1 MHLNHLI
8 LRNFRNYVDCEID
21 LPGRVNLVTG
31 GNAQGKTS
39 LLEAIYFLST
49 AKSHRAYPND
59 ELIRHNES
67 WFYLRG
73 KIASCA
79 GNGDANSTEMTLE
92 VSNQLQGQRRFKL
105 NGDIQPRLSQWIGQ
119 FKVVFFS
126 PESLALVKGTP
137 ADRRRFIDLLIC
149 QIDAAYLKRLQDYQL
164 VLKQRNELLKQIRG
178 KQANPEQLE
187 AWDGLL
193 IDHALFI
200 IQTRSRVLE
209 QLQVYAA
216 EKHADLTGNGE
227 QLELEYQSSPRLD
240 ESLIS
245 SEAAS
250 LEGSCDRSAA
260 LAQFERALMVSR
272 RVDILQGTTSVG
284 PHRDNFSLALETR
297 KHGEILREEAKPYA
311 SQGQQ
316 RTIALTLKLSELEV
330 IRHTTGKTPIVLLDD
345 VVSELDDR
353 RRVFLLDLLGRLN
366 AQTFITST
374 QREVLAGEVDDCTV
388 LTIDSGSVLRCEH
401 LSPRADQ
408 ASE

>member
-1 MHLNHLI
+1 MHLNQLV

-21 LPGRVNLVTG
+21 FPGRVNLITG

-59 ELIRHNES
+59 ELVRHNES
-67 WFYLRG
+67 WFYLKG
-73 KIASCA
+73 IIAS
-79 GNGDANSTEMTLE
+79 NSDNDGDAPVEMTLE

-105 NGDIQPRLSQWIGQ
+105 NGDVQPRLSQWMGQ

-126 PESLALVKGTP
+126 PESLALVKGAP
-137 ADRRRFIDLLIC
+137 SDRRRFIDLLIC
-149 QIDAAYLKRLQDYQL
+149 QINAAYLKQLQDYQL

-178 KQANPEQLE
+178 KQASPEQLE

-193 IDHALFI
+193 VDHGLFI
-200 IQTRSRVLE
+200 IQTRSRVLK
-209 QLQVYAA
+209 QLQVYAE
-216 EKHADLTGNGE
+216 EKHAELTGDHE
-227 QLELEYQSSPRLD
+227 RLELEYQPSPSLG

-245 SEAAS
+245 DQQSSLEESCNRSEA
-250 LEGSCDRSAA
+250 LM
-260 LAQFERALMVSR
+260 QFGRALDASR
-272 RVDILQGTTSVG
+272 RVDILHGTTSVG
-284 PHRDNFSLALETR
+284 PHRDNFSLVLETQ
-297 KHGEILREEAKPYA
+297 KQGLTLREDAKPYA

-353 RRVFLLDLLGRLN
+353 RRAFLLDLLRRLN

-374 QREVLAGEVDDCTV
+374 QQEVLAGEVDDCTV
-388 LTIDSGSVLRCEH
+388 LTIDSGSVLRR
-401 LSPRADQ
+401 SSD
-408 ASE
+408 

>member
-1 MHLNHLI
+1 MHLNQLV

-21 LPGRVNLVTG
+21 FPGRVNLITG

-59 ELIRHNES
+59 ELVRHNES
-67 WFYLRG
+67 WFYLKG
-73 KIASCA
+73 IIAS
-79 GNGDANSTEMTLE
+79 NSDNDGAAPVEMTLE
-92 VSNQLQGQRRFKL
+92 VSNQLQGQRQFKL
-105 NGDIQPRLSQWIGQ
+105 NGDVQPRLSQWMGQ

-126 PESLALVKGTP
+126 PESLALVKGAP
-137 ADRRRFIDLLIC
+137 SDRRRFIDLLIC
-149 QIDAAYLKRLQDYQL
+149 QINAAYLKQLQDYQL

-178 KQANPEQLE
+178 KQASPEQLE

-193 IDHALFI
+193 VDHGLFI
-200 IQTRSRVLE
+200 IQTRSRVLK
-209 QLQVYAA
+209 QLQVYAE
-216 EKHADLTGNGE
+216 EKHAELTGDHE
-227 QLELEYQSSPRLD
+227 RLELEYQPSPSLG

-245 SEAAS
+245 DRQSSLEESCNRSEA
-250 LEGSCDRSAA
+250 LM
-260 LAQFERALMVSR
+260 QFGRALDASR
-272 RVDILQGTTSVG
+272 RVDILHGTTSVG
-284 PHRDNFSLALETR
+284 PHRDNFSLVLETQ
-297 KHGEILREEAKPYA
+297 KQGLTLREDAKPYA

-353 RRVFLLDLLGRLN
+353 RRAFLLDLLQRLN

-374 QREVLAGEVDDCTV
+374 QQEVLAGEVDDCTV
-388 LTIDSGSVLRCEH
+388 LTIDSGSVLRR
-401 LSPRADQ
+401 SSD
-408 ASE
+408 

>member
-1 MHLNHLI
+1 MHLNQLI

-21 LPGRVNLVTG
+21 FPSRVNLITG

-59 ELIRHNES
+59 ELIRHDES
-67 WFYLRG
+67 WFYLKG
-73 KIASCA
+73 IIASNA
-79 GNGDANSTEMTLE
+79 ENDAANPGEMTLE

-105 NGDIQPRLSQWIGQ
+105 NGDIQPRLSQWMGQ

-126 PESLALVKGTP
+126 PESLALVKGAP

-193 IDHALFI
+193 VEHGLFI
-200 IQTRSRVLE
+200 IQTRARILE
-209 QLQVYAA
+209 QLQVYA
-216 EKHADLTGNGE
+216 EKKHAELTGDGE
-227 QLELEYQSSPRLD
+227 RLELKYQPSPQLD
-240 ESLIS
+240 ESLILDEQS
-245 SEAAS
+245 S
-250 LEGSCDRSAA
+250 LEGACDRLEA
-260 LAQFERALMVSR
+260 LGQFEKALSASR
-272 RVDILQGTTSVG
+272 RIDVLHGTTSVG
-284 PHRDNFSLALETR
+284 PHRDNFGLVLETQ
-297 KHGEILREEAKPYA
+297 KLGQALREDAKPYA

-316 RTIALTLKLSELEV
+316 RTIALTLKLSELEL
-330 IRHTTGKTPIVLLDD
+330 IRRATGKTPIVLLDD

-353 RRVFLLDLLGRLN
+353 RRAYLLNLLGRLN

-374 QREVLAGEVDDCTV
+374 QQEVLAGEVDDCAV
-388 LTIDSGSVLRCEH
+388 LTVDSGSVLKREM
-401 LSPRADQ
+401 R
-408 ASE
+408 

>member
-1 MHLNHLI
+1 MHLNQI
-8 LRNFRNYVDCEID
+8 VLRNFRNYVDCEID
-21 LPGRVNLVTG
+21 FPNRVNLITG

-67 WFYLRG
+67 WFYLKG
-73 KIASCA
+73 IVASNS
-79 GNGDANSTEMTLE
+79 GNDGANPTEMTLE
-92 VSNQLQGQRRFKL
+92 VSNQLQGQKRFKL
-105 NGDIQPRLSQWIGQ
+105 NGDVQPRLSQWMGQ

-126 PESLALVKGTP
+126 PESLALVKGSP

-149 QIDAAYLKRLQDYQL
+149 QIDAAYLKQLQDYQL

-178 KQANPEQLE
+178 KQANSEQLE

-193 IDHALFI
+193 VDHGLFI
-200 IQTRSRVLE
+200 IKTRSQVLK
-209 QLQVYAA
+209 QLQVYAQ
-216 EKHADLTGNGE
+216 EKHAELTGDHE
-227 QLELEYQSSPRLD
+227 RLEIKYQPSPGFD

-245 SEAAS
+245 DQQSS
-250 LEGSCDRSAA
+250 LEGACTGSEA
-260 LAQFERALMVSR
+260 LVQFGKALDASR
-272 RVDILQGTTSVG
+272 RIDILHGTTSVG
-284 PHRDNFSLALETR
+284 PHRDNFSLLLETQ
-297 KHGEILREEAKPYA
+297 KQGGTLREDARPYA

-330 IRHTTGKTPIVLLDD
+330 IRHTTGKTPIMLLDD

-353 RRVFLLDLLGRLN
+353 RRAFLLDLLGRLN

-374 QREVLAGEVDDCTV
+374 QQEVLTGEVDDCTV
-388 LTIDSGSVLRCEH
+388 LTIDGGSILRREN
-401 LSPRADQ
+401 R
-408 ASE
+408 

>member
-1 MHLNHLI
+1 MHLNQLV

-21 LPGRVNLVTG
+21 FPGRVNLITG

-59 ELIRHNES
+59 ELVRHNES
-67 WFYLRG
+67 WFYLKG
-73 KIASCA
+73 IIAS
-79 GNGDANSTEMTLE
+79 NSDNDGAAPVEITLE

-105 NGDIQPRLSQWIGQ
+105 NGDVQPRLSQWMGQ

-126 PESLALVKGTP
+126 PESLALVKGAP
-137 ADRRRFIDLLIC
+137 SDRRRFIDLLIC
-149 QIDAAYLKRLQDYQL
+149 QINAAYLKQLQDYQL

-178 KQANPEQLE
+178 KQASPEQLE

-193 IDHALFI
+193 VDHGLFI
-200 IQTRSRVLE
+200 IQTRSRVLK
-209 QLQVYAA
+209 QLQVYAE
-216 EKHADLTGNGE
+216 EKHAELTGE
-227 QLELEYQSSPRLD
+227 HERLELEYQPSPSLG

-245 SEAAS
+245 DQQSSLEESCNRSEA
-250 LEGSCDRSAA
+250 LM
-260 LAQFERALMVSR
+260 QFGRALDASR
-272 RVDILQGTTSVG
+272 RVDILHGTTSVG
-284 PHRDNFSLALETR
+284 PHRDNFSLVLETQ
-297 KHGEILREEAKPYA
+297 KQGLTLREDAKPYA

-353 RRVFLLDLLGRLN
+353 RRAFLLDLLRRLN

-374 QREVLAGEVDDCTV
+374 QQEVLAGEVDDCTV
-388 LTIDSGSVLRCEH
+388 LTIDSGSVLRR
-401 LSPRADQ
+401 SSD
-408 ASE
+408 

>member
-1 MHLNHLI
+1 MHLNQLV

-21 LPGRVNLVTG
+21 FPGRVNLITG

-59 ELIRHNES
+59 ELVRHNES
-67 WFYLRG
+67 WFYLKG
-73 KIASCA
+73 IIAS
-79 GNGDANSTEMTLE
+79 NSDNDGAAPVEMTLE

-105 NGDIQPRLSQWIGQ
+105 NGDVQPRLSQWMGQ

-126 PESLALVKGTP
+126 PESLALVKGAP
-137 ADRRRFIDLLIC
+137 SDRRRFIDLLIC
-149 QIDAAYLKRLQDYQL
+149 QINAAYLKQLQDYQL

-178 KQANPEQLE
+178 KQASPEQLE

-193 IDHALFI
+193 VDHGLFI
-200 IQTRSRVLE
+200 IQTRSRVLK
-209 QLQVYAA
+209 QLQVYAE
-216 EKHADLTGNGE
+216 EKHAELTGE
-227 QLELEYQSSPRLD
+227 HERLELEYQPSPSLG

-245 SEAAS
+245 DQQSSIEESCNRSEA
-250 LEGSCDRSAA
+250 LM
-260 LAQFERALMVSR
+260 QFGRALDASR
-272 RVDILQGTTSVG
+272 RVDILHGTTSVG
-284 PHRDNFSLALETR
+284 PHRDNFGLVLETQ
-297 KHGEILREEAKPYA
+297 KQGLTLREDAKPYA

-353 RRVFLLDLLGRLN
+353 RRAFLLDLLRRLN

-374 QREVLAGEVDDCTV
+374 QQEVLAGEVDDCTV
-388 LTIDSGSVLRCEH
+388 LTIDSGSVLRR
-401 LSPRADQ
+401 SSD
-408 ASE
+408 

>member
-1 MHLNHLI
+1 MHLNQLV

-21 LPGRVNLVTG
+21 FPGRVNLITG

-59 ELIRHNES
+59 ELVRHNES
-67 WFYLRG
+67 WFYLKG
-73 KIASCA
+73 IIAS
-79 GNGDANSTEMTLE
+79 NSDNDGAAPVEMTLE

-105 NGDIQPRLSQWIGQ
+105 NGDVQPRLSQWMGQ

-126 PESLALVKGTP
+126 PESLALVKGAP
-137 ADRRRFIDLLIC
+137 SDRRRFIDLLIC
-149 QIDAAYLKRLQDYQL
+149 QINAAYLKQLQDYQL

-178 KQANPEQLE
+178 KQASPEQLE

-193 IDHALFI
+193 VDHGLFI
-200 IQTRSRVLE
+200 IQTRSRVLK
-209 QLQVYAA
+209 QLQVYAE
-216 EKHADLTGNGE
+216 EKHAELTGE
-227 QLELEYQSSPRLD
+227 HERLELEYQPSPSLG

-245 SEAAS
+245 DQQSSLEESCNRSEA
-250 LEGSCDRSAA
+250 LM
-260 LAQFERALMVSR
+260 QFGRALDASR
-272 RVDILQGTTSVG
+272 RVDILHGTTSVG
-284 PHRDNFSLALETR
+284 PHRDNFSLVLETQ
-297 KHGEILREEAKPYA
+297 KQGLTLREDAKPYA

-353 RRVFLLDLLGRLN
+353 RRAFLLDLLQRLN

-374 QREVLAGEVDDCTV
+374 QQEVLAGEVDDCTV
-388 LTIDSGSVLRCEH
+388 LTIDSGSVLRR
-401 LSPRADQ
+401 SSD
-408 ASE
+408 

>member
-1 MHLNHLI
+1 MHLNQLV

-21 LPGRVNLVTG
+21 FPGRVNLITG

-59 ELIRHNES
+59 ELVRHNES
-67 WFYLRG
+67 WFYLKG
-73 KIASCA
+73 IIAS
-79 GNGDANSTEMTLE
+79 NSDNDGAAPVEMTLE

-105 NGDIQPRLSQWIGQ
+105 NGDVQPRLSQWMGQ

-126 PESLALVKGTP
+126 PESLALVKGAP
-137 ADRRRFIDLLIC
+137 SDRRRFIDLLIC
-149 QIDAAYLKRLQDYQL
+149 QINAAYLKQLQDYQL

-178 KQANPEQLE
+178 KQASPEQLE

-193 IDHALFI
+193 VDHGLFI
-200 IQTRSRVLE
+200 IQTRSRVLK
-209 QLQVYAA
+209 QLQVYAE
-216 EKHADLTGNGE
+216 EKHAELTGDHE
-227 QLELEYQSSPRLD
+227 RLELEYQPSPSLG

-245 SEAAS
+245 DQQSSLEESCNRSEA
-250 LEGSCDRSAA
+250 LM
-260 LAQFERALMVSR
+260 QFGRALDASR
-272 RVDILQGTTSVG
+272 RVDILHGTTSVG
-284 PHRDNFSLALETR
+284 PHRDNFGLVLETQ
-297 KHGEILREEAKPYA
+297 KQGLTLREDAKPYA

-353 RRVFLLDLLGRLN
+353 RRAFLLDLLRRLN

-374 QREVLAGEVDDCTV
+374 QQEVLAGEVDDCTV
-388 LTIDSGSVLRCEH
+388 LTIDSGSVLRR
-401 LSPRADQ
+401 SSD
-408 ASE
+408 

>member
-1 MHLNHLI
+1 MHLNQLV

-21 LPGRVNLVTG
+21 FPGRVNLITG

-59 ELIRHNES
+59 ELVRHNES
-67 WFYLRG
+67 WFYLKG
-73 KIASCA
+73 IIAS
-79 GNGDANSTEMTLE
+79 NSDNDGAAPVEMTLE

-105 NGDIQPRLSQWIGQ
+105 NGDVQPRLSQWMGQ

-126 PESLALVKGTP
+126 PESLALVKGAP
-137 ADRRRFIDLLIC
+137 SDRRRFIDLLIC
-149 QIDAAYLKRLQDYQL
+149 QINAAYLKQLQDYQL

-178 KQANPEQLE
+178 KQASPEQLE

-193 IDHALFI
+193 VDHGLFI
-200 IQTRSRVLE
+200 IQTRSRVLK
-209 QLQVYAA
+209 QLQVYAE
-216 EKHADLTGNGE
+216 EKHAELTGE
-227 QLELEYQSSPRLD
+227 HERLELEYQPSPSLG

-245 SEAAS
+245 DQQSSLEESCNRSEA
-250 LEGSCDRSAA
+250 LM
-260 LAQFERALMVSR
+260 QFGRALDASR
-272 RVDILQGTTSVG
+272 RVDILHGTTSVG
-284 PHRDNFSLALETR
+284 PHRDNFSLVLETQ
-297 KHGEILREEAKPYA
+297 KQGLTLREDAKPYA

-353 RRVFLLDLLGRLN
+353 RRAFLLDLLRRLN

-374 QREVLAGEVDDCTV
+374 QQEVLAGEVDDCTV
-388 LTIDSGSVLRCEH
+388 LTIDSGSVLRQ
-401 LSPRADQ
+401 SSD
-408 ASE
+408 

>member
-1 MHLNHLI
+1 MHLNQLV

-21 LPGRVNLVTG
+21 FPGRVNLITG

-59 ELIRHNES
+59 ELVRHNES
-67 WFYLRG
+67 WFYLKG
-73 KIASCA
+73 IIAS
-79 GNGDANSTEMTLE
+79 NSDNDGAAPVEMTLE

-105 NGDIQPRLSQWIGQ
+105 NGDVQPRLSQWMGQ

-126 PESLALVKGTP
+126 PESLALVKGAP
-137 ADRRRFIDLLIC
+137 SDRRRFIDLLIC
-149 QIDAAYLKRLQDYQL
+149 QINAAYLKQLQDYQL

-178 KQANPEQLE
+178 KQASPEQLE

-193 IDHALFI
+193 VDHGLFI
-200 IQTRSRVLE
+200 IQTRSRVLK
-209 QLQVYAA
+209 QLQVYAE
-216 EKHADLTGNGE
+216 EKHAEWTGDHE
-227 QLELEYQSSPRLD
+227 RLELEYQPSPSLG

-245 SEAAS
+245 DQQSSLEESCNRSEA
-250 LEGSCDRSAA
+250 LM
-260 LAQFERALMVSR
+260 QFGRALDASR
-272 RVDILQGTTSVG
+272 RVDILHGTTSVG
-284 PHRDNFSLALETR
+284 PHRDNFGLVLETQ
-297 KHGEILREEAKPYA
+297 KQGLTLREDAKPYA

-353 RRVFLLDLLGRLN
+353 RRAFLLDLLRRLN

-374 QREVLAGEVDDCTV
+374 QQEVLAGEVDDCTV
-388 LTIDSGSVLRCEH
+388 LTIDSGSVLRR
-401 LSPRADQ
+401 SSD
-408 ASE
+408 

>member
-1 MHLNHLI
+1 MHLNQLV

-21 LPGRVNLVTG
+21 FPGRVNLITG

-59 ELIRHNES
+59 ELVRHNES
-67 WFYLRG
+67 WFYLKG
-73 KIASCA
+73 IIAS
-79 GNGDANSTEMTLE
+79 NSDNDGAAPVEMTLE

-105 NGDIQPRLSQWIGQ
+105 NGDVQPRLSQWMGQ

-126 PESLALVKGTP
+126 PESLALVKGAP
-137 ADRRRFIDLLIC
+137 SDRRRFIDLLIC
-149 QIDAAYLKRLQDYQL
+149 QINAAYLKQLQDYQL

-178 KQANPEQLE
+178 KQASPEQLE

-193 IDHALFI
+193 VDHGLFI
-200 IQTRSRVLE
+200 IQTRSRVLK
-209 QLQVYAA
+209 QLQVYAE
-216 EKHADLTGNGE
+216 EKHAELTGE
-227 QLELEYQSSPRLD
+227 HERLELEYQPSPSLG

-245 SEAAS
+245 DQQSSLEESCNRSEA
-250 LEGSCDRSAA
+250 LM
-260 LAQFERALMVSR
+260 QFGRALDASR
-272 RVDILQGTTSVG
+272 RVDILHGTTSVG
-284 PHRDNFSLALETR
+284 PHRDNFSLVLETQ
-297 KHGEILREEAKPYA
+297 KQGLTLREDAKPYA

-353 RRVFLLDLLGRLN
+353 RRAFLLDLLRRLN

-374 QREVLAGEVDDCTV
+374 QQEVLAGEVDDCTV
-388 LTIDSGSVLRCEH
+388 LTIDSGSVLRR
-401 LSPRADQ
+401 SSD
-408 ASE
+408 

>member
-1 MHLNHLI
+1 MHLNQII

-21 LPGRVNLVTG
+21 FPNRVNLIIG

-67 WFYLRG
+67 WFYLKG
-73 KIASCA
+73 IVASNS
-79 GNGDANSTEMTLE
+79 GNDGANPTEMTLE
-92 VSNQLQGQRRFKL
+92 VSNQLQGQKRFKL
-105 NGDIQPRLSQWIGQ
+105 NGDIQPRLSQWMGQ

-126 PESLALVKGTP
+126 PESLALVKGAP

-149 QIDAAYLKRLQDYQL
+149 QIDSAYLKQLQDYQL

-178 KQANPEQLE
+178 KQADSEQLE

-193 IDHALFI
+193 VDHGLYI
-200 IQTRSRVLE
+200 IKTRSQVLK
-209 QLQVYAA
+209 QLQVYAQ
-216 EKHADLTGNGE
+216 EKHAELTGDHE
-227 QLELEYQSSPRLD
+227 RLEIKYQPSPGFD

-245 SEAAS
+245 DQQSS
-250 LEGSCDRSAA
+250 LEGACNGSEA
-260 LAQFERALMVSR
+260 LVQFGKALDASR
-272 RVDILQGTTSVG
+272 RIDILHGTTSVG
-284 PHRDNFSLALETR
+284 PHRDNFSLLLETQ
-297 KHGEILREEAKPYA
+297 KQGGTLREDARPYA

-353 RRVFLLDLLGRLN
+353 RRAFLLDLLGRLN

-374 QREVLAGEVDDCTV
+374 QQEVLTGEVDDCTV
-388 LTIDSGSVLRCEH
+388 LTIDGGSILRREN
-401 LSPRADQ
+401 R
-408 ASE
+408 

>member
-1 MHLNHLI
+1 MHLSQLV

-59 ELIRHNES
+59 ELIRYNES
-67 WFYLRG
+67 WFYLKG
-73 KIASCA
+73 TIAASA
-79 GNGDANSTEMTLE
+79 GNGDASATEMTLE

-105 NGDIQPRLSQWIGQ
+105 NGDVQPRLSQWIGQ

-164 VLKQRNELLKQIRG
+164 VLKQRNELLKHIRA

-200 IQTRSRVLE
+200 IQTRSRVLA
-209 QLQVYAA
+209 QLQVYAN
-216 EKHADLTGNGE
+216 EKHAELTGDHE
-227 QLELEYQSSPRLD
+227 RLELEYQPSPSLD

-245 SEAAS
+245 DHRPPLEEACGKSEA
-250 LEGSCDRSAA
+250 L
-260 LAQFERALMVSR
+260 LQFERALIASR
-272 RVDILQGTTSVG
+272 RVDILHGTTSVG

-297 KHGEILREEAKPYA
+297 KHGETLREDAKPYA

-353 RRVFLLDLLGRLN
+353 RRAFLLDLLGRLN

-374 QREVLAGEVDDCTV
+374 QREVLAGEVGDCTIF
-388 LTIDSGSVLRCEH
+388 TIDSGSVLQREH
-401 LSPRADQ
+401 R
-408 ASE
+408 

>member
-1 MHLNHLI
+1 MHLNQLI
-8 LRNFRNYVDCEID
+8 LRNFRNYIDCEID
-21 LPGRVNLVTG
+21 FPSRVNLITG

-59 ELIRHNES
+59 ELIRHDES
-67 WFYLRG
+67 WFYLKG
-73 KIASCA
+73 IIASNA
-79 GNGDANSTEMTLE
+79 ENDAANPGEMTLE

-105 NGDIQPRLSQWIGQ
+105 NGDIQPRLSQWMGQ

-126 PESLALVKGTP
+126 PESLALVKGAP

-193 IDHALFI
+193 VDHGLFI
-200 IQTRSRVLE
+200 IQTRARILE
-209 QLQVYAA
+209 QLQVYA
-216 EKHADLTGNGE
+216 EKKHAELTGDGE
-227 QLELEYQSSPRLD
+227 RLELKYQPSPQLEMSLILD
-240 ESLIS
+240 EQS
-245 SEAAS
+245 S
-250 LEGSCDRSAA
+250 LEGSCDRSEACGRFGKA
-260 LAQFERALMVSR
+260 LDTSR
-272 RVDILQGTTSVG
+272 RIDILHGTTSVG
-284 PHRDNFSLALETR
+284 PHRDNFDLVLETQ
-297 KHGEILREEAKPYA
+297 KQGQTLREDAKPYA

-316 RTIALTLKLSELEV
+316 RTIALTLKLSELEL
-330 IRHTTGKTPIVLLDD
+330 IRHATGKTPIVLLDD

-353 RRVFLLDLLGRLN
+353 RRAYLLNLLGRLN

-374 QREVLAGEVDDCTV
+374 QQEVLAGEVDDCAV
-388 LTIDSGSVLRCEH
+388 LTVDSGSVLKHEMR
-401 LSPRADQ
+401 
-408 ASE
+408 

>member
-1 MHLNHLI
+1 MHLNQLV

-21 LPGRVNLVTG
+21 FPGRVNLITG

-59 ELIRHNES
+59 ELVRHNES
-67 WFYLRG
+67 WFYLKG
-73 KIASCA
+73 IIAS
-79 GNGDANSTEMTLE
+79 NSDNDGAAPVEMTLE

-105 NGDIQPRLSQWIGQ
+105 NGDVQPRLSQWMGQ

-126 PESLALVKGTP
+126 PESLALVKGAP
-137 ADRRRFIDLLIC
+137 SDRRRFIDLLIC
-149 QIDAAYLKRLQDYQL
+149 QINAAYLKQLQDYQL

-178 KQANPEQLE
+178 KQASPEQLE

-193 IDHALFI
+193 VDHGLFI
-200 IQTRSRVLE
+200 IQTRSRVLK
-209 QLQVYAA
+209 QLQVYAE
-216 EKHADLTGNGE
+216 EKHAELTGE
-227 QLELEYQSSPRLD
+227 HERLELEYQPSPSLG

-245 SEAAS
+245 DQQSSLEESCNRSEA
-250 LEGSCDRSAA
+250 LM
-260 LAQFERALMVSR
+260 QFGRALDASR
-272 RVDILQGTTSVG
+272 RVDILHGTTSVG
-284 PHRDNFSLALETR
+284 PHRDNFSLVLETQ
-297 KHGEILREEAKPYA
+297 KQGLTLREDAKPYA

-345 VVSELDDR
+345 VISELDDR
-353 RRVFLLDLLGRLN
+353 RRAFLLDLLRRLN

-374 QREVLAGEVDDCTV
+374 QQEVLAGEVDDCTV
-388 LTIDSGSVLRCEH
+388 LTIDSGSVLRR
-401 LSPRADQ
+401 SSD
-408 ASE
+408 

>member
-1 MHLNHLI
+1 MHLNQLV

-21 LPGRVNLVTG
+21 FPGRVNLITG

-59 ELIRHNES
+59 ELVRHNES
-67 WFYLRG
+67 WFYLKG
-73 KIASCA
+73 IIAS
-79 GNGDANSTEMTLE
+79 NSDNDGAAPVEMTLE

-105 NGDIQPRLSQWIGQ
+105 NGDVQPRLSQWMGQ

-126 PESLALVKGTP
+126 PESLALVKGAP
-137 ADRRRFIDLLIC
+137 SDRRRFIDLLIC
-149 QIDAAYLKRLQDYQL
+149 QINAAYLKQLQDYQL

-178 KQANPEQLE
+178 KQASPEQLE

-193 IDHALFI
+193 VDHGLFI
-200 IQTRSRVLE
+200 IQTRSRVLK
-209 QLQVYAA
+209 QLQVYAE
-216 EKHADLTGNGE
+216 EKHAELTGDHE
-227 QLELEYQSSPRLD
+227 RLELEYQPSPSLG

-245 SEAAS
+245 DQQSSLEESCNRSEA
-250 LEGSCDRSAA
+250 LM
-260 LAQFERALMVSR
+260 QFGRALDASR
-272 RVDILQGTTSVG
+272 RVDILHGTTSVG
-284 PHRDNFSLALETR
+284 PHRDNFSLVLETQ
-297 KHGEILREEAKPYA
+297 KQGLTLREDAKPYA

-353 RRVFLLDLLGRLN
+353 RRAFLLDLLQRLN

-374 QREVLAGEVDDCTV
+374 QQEVLAGEVDDCTV
-388 LTIDSGSVLRCEH
+388 LTIDSGSVLRR
-401 LSPRADQ
+401 SSD
-408 ASE
+408 

>member
-1 MHLNHLI
+1 MHLNQLV

-21 LPGRVNLVTG
+21 FPGRVNLITG

-59 ELIRHNES
+59 ELVRHNES
-67 WFYLRG
+67 WFYLKG
-73 KIASCA
+73 IIAS
-79 GNGDANSTEMTLE
+79 NSDNDGAAPVEMTLE

-105 NGDIQPRLSQWIGQ
+105 NGDVQPRLSQWMGQ

-126 PESLALVKGTP
+126 PESLALVKGAP
-137 ADRRRFIDLLIC
+137 SDRRRFIDLLIC
-149 QIDAAYLKRLQDYQL
+149 QINAAYLKQLQDYQL

-178 KQANPEQLE
+178 KQASPEQLE

-193 IDHALFI
+193 VDHGLFI
-200 IQTRSRVLE
+200 IQTRSRVLK
-209 QLQVYAA
+209 QLQVYAE
-216 EKHADLTGNGE
+216 EKHAELTGDHE
-227 QLELEYQSSPRLD
+227 RLELEYQPSPSLG

-245 SEAAS
+245 DQQSSLEESCNRSEA
-250 LEGSCDRSAA
+250 LM
-260 LAQFERALMVSR
+260 QFGRALDASR
-272 RVDILQGTTSVG
+272 RVDILHGTTSVG
-284 PHRDNFSLALETR
+284 PHRDNFSLVLETQ
-297 KHGEILREEAKPYA
+297 KQGLTLREDAKPYA

-353 RRVFLLDLLGRLN
+353 RRAFLLDLLRRLN

-374 QREVLAGEVDDCTV
+374 QQEVLAGEVDDCTV
-388 LTIDSGSVLRCEH
+388 LTIDSGSVLRR
-401 LSPRADQ
+401 SSD
-408 ASE
+408 

>member
-1 MHLNHLI
+1 MHLNQLV

-21 LPGRVNLVTG
+21 FPGRVNLITG

-59 ELIRHNES
+59 ELVRHNES
-67 WFYLRG
+67 WFYLKG
-73 KIASCA
+73 IIAS
-79 GNGDANSTEMTLE
+79 NSDNDGAAPVEMTLE

-105 NGDIQPRLSQWIGQ
+105 NGDVQPRLSQWMGQ

-126 PESLALVKGTP
+126 PESLALVKGAP
-137 ADRRRFIDLLIC
+137 SDRRRFIDLLIC
-149 QIDAAYLKRLQDYQL
+149 QINAAYLKQLQDYQL

-178 KQANPEQLE
+178 KQASSEQLE

-193 IDHALFI
+193 VDHGLFI
-200 IQTRSRVLE
+200 IQTRSRVLK
-209 QLQVYAA
+209 QLQVYAE
-216 EKHADLTGNGE
+216 EKHAELTGE
-227 QLELEYQSSPRLD
+227 HERLELEYQPSPSLG

-245 SEAAS
+245 DQQSSLEESCNRSEA
-250 LEGSCDRSAA
+250 LM
-260 LAQFERALMVSR
+260 QFGRALDASR
-272 RVDILQGTTSVG
+272 RVDILHGTTSVG
-284 PHRDNFSLALETR
+284 PHRDNFGLVLETQ
-297 KHGEILREEAKPYA
+297 KQGLTLREDAKPYA

-353 RRVFLLDLLGRLN
+353 RRAFLLDLLQRLN
-366 AQTFITST
+366 AQIFITST
-374 QREVLAGEVDDCTV
+374 QQEVLAGEVDDCTV
-388 LTIDSGSVLRCEH
+388 LTIDSGSVLRR
-401 LSPRADQ
+401 SSD
-408 ASE
+408 

>member
-1 MHLNHLI
+1 MHLNQLV

-21 LPGRVNLVTG
+21 FPGRVNLITG

-59 ELIRHNES
+59 ELVRHNES
-67 WFYLRG
+67 WFYLKG
-73 KIASCA
+73 IIAS
-79 GNGDANSTEMTLE
+79 NSDNDGAAPVEMTLE

-105 NGDIQPRLSQWIGQ
+105 NGDVQPRLSQWMGQ

-126 PESLALVKGTP
+126 PESLALVKGAP
-137 ADRRRFIDLLIC
+137 SDRRRFIDLLIC
-149 QIDAAYLKRLQDYQL
+149 QINAAYLKQLQDYQL

-178 KQANPEQLE
+178 KQASPEQLE

-193 IDHALFI
+193 VDHGLFI
-200 IQTRSRVLE
+200 IQTRSRVLK
-209 QLQVYAA
+209 QLQVYAE
-216 EKHADLTGNGE
+216 EKHAELTGDHE
-227 QLELEYQSSPRLD
+227 RLELEYQPSPSLG

-245 SEAAS
+245 DQQSSLEESCNRSEA
-250 LEGSCDRSAA
+250 LM
-260 LAQFERALMVSR
+260 QFGRALDASR
-272 RVDILQGTTSVG
+272 RVDILHGTTSVG
-284 PHRDNFSLALETR
+284 PHRDNFGLVLETQ
-297 KHGEILREEAKPYA
+297 KQGLTLREDAKPYA

-353 RRVFLLDLLGRLN
+353 RRAFLLDLLQRLN

-374 QREVLAGEVDDCTV
+374 QQEVLAGEVDDCTV
-388 LTIDSGSVLRCEH
+388 LTIDSGSVLRR
-401 LSPRADQ
+401 SSD
-408 ASE
+408 

>member
-1 MHLNHLI
+1 MHLNQLV

-21 LPGRVNLVTG
+21 FPGRVNLITG

-59 ELIRHNES
+59 ELVRHNES
-67 WFYLRG
+67 WFYLKG
-73 KIASCA
+73 IIAS
-79 GNGDANSTEMTLE
+79 NSDNDGAAPVEITLE

-105 NGDIQPRLSQWIGQ
+105 NGDVQPRLSQWMGQ

-126 PESLALVKGTP
+126 PESLALVKGAP
-137 ADRRRFIDLLIC
+137 SDRRRFIDLLIC
-149 QIDAAYLKRLQDYQL
+149 QINAAYLKQLQDYQL

-178 KQANPEQLE
+178 KQASPEQLE

-193 IDHALFI
+193 VDHGLFI
-200 IQTRSRVLE
+200 IQTRSRVLK
-209 QLQVYAA
+209 QLQVYAE
-216 EKHADLTGNGE
+216 EKHAELTGDHE
-227 QLELEYQSSPRLD
+227 RLELEYQPSPSLG

-245 SEAAS
+245 DQQSSLEESCNRSEA
-250 LEGSCDRSAA
+250 LM
-260 LAQFERALMVSR
+260 QFGRALDASR
-272 RVDILQGTTSVG
+272 RVDILHGTTSVG
-284 PHRDNFSLALETR
+284 PHRDNFSLVLETQ
-297 KHGEILREEAKPYA
+297 KQGLTLREDAKPYA

-353 RRVFLLDLLGRLN
+353 RRAFLLDLLRRLN

-374 QREVLAGEVDDCTV
+374 QQEVLAGEVDDCTV
-388 LTIDSGSVLRCEH
+388 LTIDSGSVLRR
-401 LSPRADQ
+401 SSD
-408 ASE
+408 

>member
-1 MHLNHLI
+1 MHLNQLV

-21 LPGRVNLVTG
+21 FPGRVNLITG

-59 ELIRHNES
+59 ELVRHNES
-67 WFYLRG
+67 WFYLKG
-73 KIASCA
+73 IIAS
-79 GNGDANSTEMTLE
+79 NSDNDGAAPIEMTLE

-105 NGDIQPRLSQWIGQ
+105 NGDVQPRLSQWMGQ

-126 PESLALVKGTP
+126 PESLALVKGAP
-137 ADRRRFIDLLIC
+137 SDRRRFIDLLIC
-149 QIDAAYLKRLQDYQL
+149 QINAAYLKQLQDYQL

-178 KQANPEQLE
+178 KQASPEQLE

-193 IDHALFI
+193 VDHGLFI
-200 IQTRSRVLE
+200 IQTRSRVLK
-209 QLQVYAA
+209 QLQVYAE
-216 EKHADLTGNGE
+216 EKHAELTGDHE
-227 QLELEYQSSPRLD
+227 RLELEYQPSPSLG

-245 SEAAS
+245 DQQSSLEESCNRSEA
-250 LEGSCDRSAA
+250 LM
-260 LAQFERALMVSR
+260 QFGRALDASR
-272 RVDILQGTTSVG
+272 RVDILHGTTSVG
-284 PHRDNFSLALETR
+284 PHRDNFSLVLETQ
-297 KHGEILREEAKPYA
+297 KQGLTLREDAKPYA

-345 VVSELDDR
+345 VISELDDR
-353 RRVFLLDLLGRLN
+353 RRAFLLDLLRRLN

-374 QREVLAGEVDDCTV
+374 QQEVLAGEVDDCTV
-388 LTIDSGSVLRCEH
+388 LTIDSGSVLRR
-401 LSPRADQ
+401 SSD
-408 ASE
+408 

>member
-1 MHLNHLI
+1 MHLNQLV

-21 LPGRVNLVTG
+21 FPGRVNLITG

-59 ELIRHNES
+59 ELVRHNES
-67 WFYLRG
+67 WFYLKG
-73 KIASCA
+73 IIAS
-79 GNGDANSTEMTLE
+79 NSDNDGAAPVEITLE

-105 NGDIQPRLSQWIGQ
+105 NGDVQPRLSQWMGQ

-126 PESLALVKGTP
+126 PESLALVKGAP
-137 ADRRRFIDLLIC
+137 SDRRRFIDLLIC
-149 QIDAAYLKRLQDYQL
+149 QINAAYLKQLQDYQL

-178 KQANPEQLE
+178 KQASPEQLE

-193 IDHALFI
+193 VDHGLFI
-200 IQTRSRVLE
+200 IQTRSRVLK
-209 QLQVYAA
+209 QLQVYAE
-216 EKHADLTGNGE
+216 EKHAELTGE
-227 QLELEYQSSPRLD
+227 HERLELEYQPSPSLG

-245 SEAAS
+245 DQQSSIEESCNRSEA
-250 LEGSCDRSAA
+250 LM
-260 LAQFERALMVSR
+260 QFGRALDASR
-272 RVDILQGTTSVG
+272 RVDILHGTTSVG
-284 PHRDNFSLALETR
+284 PHRDNFGLVLETQ
-297 KHGEILREEAKPYA
+297 KQGLTLREDAKPYA

-353 RRVFLLDLLGRLN
+353 RRAFLLDLLRRLN

-374 QREVLAGEVDDCTV
+374 QQEVLAGEVDDCTV
-388 LTIDSGSVLRCEH
+388 LTIDSGSVLRR
-401 LSPRADQ
+401 SSD
-408 ASE
+408 

>member
-1 MHLNHLI
+1 MHLNQLV

-21 LPGRVNLVTG
+21 FPGRVNLITG

-59 ELIRHNES
+59 ELVRHNES
-67 WFYLRG
+67 WFYLKG
-73 KIASCA
+73 IIAS
-79 GNGDANSTEMTLE
+79 NSDNDGAAPVEMTLE
-92 VSNQLQGQRRFKL
+92 VSNQLQGQRQFKL
-105 NGDIQPRLSQWIGQ
+105 NGDVQPRLSQWMGQ

-126 PESLALVKGTP
+126 PESLALVKGAP
-137 ADRRRFIDLLIC
+137 SDRRRFIDLLIC
-149 QIDAAYLKRLQDYQL
+149 QINAAYLKQLQDYQL

-178 KQANPEQLE
+178 KQASPEQLE

-193 IDHALFI
+193 VDHGLFI
-200 IQTRSRVLE
+200 IQTRSRVLK
-209 QLQVYAA
+209 QLQVYAE
-216 EKHADLTGNGE
+216 EKHAELTGE
-227 QLELEYQSSPRLD
+227 HERLELEYQPSPSLG

-245 SEAAS
+245 DQQSSLEESCNRSEA
-250 LEGSCDRSAA
+250 LM
-260 LAQFERALMVSR
+260 QFGRALDASR
-272 RVDILQGTTSVG
+272 RVDILHGTTSVG
-284 PHRDNFSLALETR
+284 PHRDNFGLVLETQ
-297 KHGEILREEAKPYA
+297 KQGLTLREDAKPYA

-353 RRVFLLDLLGRLN
+353 RRAFLLDLLQRLN

-374 QREVLAGEVDDCTV
+374 QQEVLAGEVDDCTV
-388 LTIDSGSVLRCEH
+388 LTIDSGSVLRR
-401 LSPRADQ
+401 SSD
-408 ASE
+408 

>member
-1 MHLNHLI
+1 MHLNQLV

-21 LPGRVNLVTG
+21 FPGRVNLITG

-59 ELIRHNES
+59 ELVRHNEN
-67 WFYLRG
+67 WFYLKG
-73 KIASCA
+73 IIAS
-79 GNGDANSTEMTLE
+79 NSDNDGTLPAEMTLE

-105 NGDIQPRLSQWIGQ
+105 NGDVQPRLSQWMGQ

-126 PESLALVKGTP
+126 PESLALVKGAP
-137 ADRRRFIDLLIC
+137 SDRRRFIDLLIC
-149 QIDAAYLKRLQDYQL
+149 QVSAAYLKQLQDYQL

-178 KQANPEQLE
+178 KQANPDQLE

-193 IDHALFI
+193 VEYGLFI
-200 IQTRSRVLE
+200 LQTRSQVLK
-209 QLQVYAA
+209 QLEVYAQ
-216 EKHADLTGNGE
+216 EKHAKLTGDREKLEIKYQPSPSLNG
-227 QLELEYQSSPRLD
+227 LLTTDRRSSPEEEELLD
-240 ESLIS
+240 E
-245 SEAAS
+245 A
-250 LEGSCDRSAA
+250 DA
-260 LAQFERALMVSR
+260 LARFGKALDASR
-272 RVDILQGTTSVG
+272 RVDILHGTTSVG
-284 PHRDNFSLALETR
+284 PHRDNFGLTLETQ
-297 KHGEILREEAKPYA
+297 KQGLTLREDAKPYA

-330 IRHTTGKTPIVLLDD
+330 IRHSTGKTPIVLLDD

-353 RRVFLLDLLGRLN
+353 RRAFLMDLLGRLN

-388 LTIDSGSVLRCEH
+388 LTVGSGSILQREI
-401 LSPRADQ
+401 R
-408 ASE
+408 

>member
-1 MHLNHLI
+1 MHLNQLV

-21 LPGRVNLVTG
+21 FPGRVNLITG

-59 ELIRHNES
+59 ELVRHNES
-67 WFYLRG
+67 WFYLKG
-73 KIASCA
+73 IIAS
-79 GNGDANSTEMTLE
+79 NSDNDGAAPVEMTLE

-105 NGDIQPRLSQWIGQ
+105 NGDVQPRLSQWMGQ

-126 PESLALVKGTP
+126 PESLALVKGAP
-137 ADRRRFIDLLIC
+137 SDRRRFIDLLIC
-149 QIDAAYLKRLQDYQL
+149 QINAAYLKQLQDYQL

-178 KQANPEQLE
+178 KQASPEQLE

-193 IDHALFI
+193 VDHGLFI
-200 IQTRSRVLE
+200 IQTRSRVLK
-209 QLQVYAA
+209 QLQVYAE
-216 EKHADLTGNGE
+216 EKHAELTGE
-227 QLELEYQSSPRLD
+227 HERLELEYQPSPSLG

-245 SEAAS
+245 DQQSSLEESCNRSEA
-250 LEGSCDRSAA
+250 LM
-260 LAQFERALMVSR
+260 QFGRALDASR
-272 RVDILQGTTSVG
+272 RVDILHGTTSVG
-284 PHRDNFSLALETR
+284 PHRDNFGLVLETQ
-297 KHGEILREEAKPYA
+297 KQGLTLREDAKPYA

-353 RRVFLLDLLGRLN
+353 RRAFLLDLLQRLN

-374 QREVLAGEVDDCTV
+374 QQEVLAGEVDDCTV
-388 LTIDSGSVLRCEH
+388 LTIDSGSVLRR
-401 LSPRADQ
+401 SSD
-408 ASE
+408 

>member
-1 MHLNHLI
+1 MHLNQLV

-21 LPGRVNLVTG
+21 FPGRVNLITG

-59 ELIRHNES
+59 ELVRHNES
-67 WFYLRG
+67 WFYLKG
-73 KIASCA
+73 IIAS
-79 GNGDANSTEMTLE
+79 NSDNDGAAPVEMTLE

-105 NGDIQPRLSQWIGQ
+105 NGDVQPRLSQWMGQ

-126 PESLALVKGTP
+126 PESLALVKGAP
-137 ADRRRFIDLLIC
+137 SDRRRFIDLLIC
-149 QIDAAYLKRLQDYQL
+149 QINAAYLKQLQDYQL

-178 KQANPEQLE
+178 KQASPEQLE

-193 IDHALFI
+193 VDHGLFI
-200 IQTRSRVLE
+200 IQTRSRVLK
-209 QLQVYAA
+209 QLQVYAE
-216 EKHADLTGNGE
+216 EKHAELTGDHE
-227 QLELEYQSSPRLD
+227 RLELEYQPSPSLG

-245 SEAAS
+245 DQQSSLEESCNRSEA
-250 LEGSCDRSAA
+250 LM
-260 LAQFERALMVSR
+260 QFGRALDASR
-272 RVDILQGTTSVG
+272 RVDILHGTTSVG
-284 PHRDNFSLALETR
+284 PHRDNFSLVLETQ
-297 KHGEILREEAKPYA
+297 KQGLTLREDAKPYA

-353 RRVFLLDLLGRLN
+353 RRAFLLDLLRRLN

-374 QREVLAGEVDDCTV
+374 QQEVLAGEVDDCTV
-388 LTIDSGSVLRCEH
+388 LTIDSGAVLRR
-401 LSPRADQ
+401 SSD
-408 ASE
+408 